1 MQCAVDKIAVLI
13 PCYNEG
19 ETIADVV
26 KNFKEILNEASIYVY
41 DNNSTDNTAAIAKE
55 AGAIVKFE
63 KKQGKGNVIRTM
75 FRDIQAS
82 CYILVDGDNTYPA
95 EVAKEMTRLVLEEQ
109 IDMVVGDRLS
119 TTYSKENKRKFHNFG
134 NILVKKSINRLFKGN
149 IADVMSGYRAFS
161 YLFVKSFPVLS
172 SGFEIETEMTIHSLE
187 KRLNIVN
194 LPIDYKDRPENS
206 ISKLNT
212 FSDGIKILWTIFRLF
227 KNYRPL
233 KFFSFFAIAL
243 FILSTVFFIPVLLDF
258 WETGL
263 VAKFPTLFV
272 CGITFIVAIQ
282 FFFSGLILSVIRQ
295 KNLQDFELKLIEL
308 KERL

>member
-1 MQCAVDKIAVLI
+1 MQRTIDRIAVLI
-13 PCYNEG
+13 PCYNES
-19 ETIADVV
+19 ETITDVV
-26 KNFKEILNEASIYVY
+26 KNFKEILKEASIYVY

-95 EVAKEMTRLVLEEQ
+95 EVAKEMARLVLEEQ

-119 TTYSKENKRKFHNFG
+119 TTYSKENKRKFHNLG

-243 FILSTVFFIPVLLDF
+243 FILSTAFFIPVLLDF

-308 KERL
+308 RERI

>member
-1 MQCAVDKIAVLI
+1 MQCTLDKIAVLI
-13 PCYNEG
+13 PCYNES

-26 KNFKEILNEASIYVY
+26 KNFKEILKEASIYVY
-41 DNNSTDNTAAIAKE
+41 DNNSTDNTVALAKE
-55 AGAIVKFE
+55 VGAIVKFE

-95 EVAKEMTRLVLEEQ
+95 EAAKEMARLVLEEQ
-109 IDMVVGDRLS
+109 IDMVIGDRLS
-119 TTYSKENKRKFHNFG
+119 TTYSEENKRRFHNLG
-134 NILVKKSINRLFKGN
+134 NILVKKSINKLFKGN

-161 YLFVKSFPVLS
+161 HLFVKSFPVLS

-194 LPIDYKDRPENS
+194 LPIDYKDRPKNS

-212 FSDGIKILWTIFRLF
+212 FNDGAKILWTIFRLF

-233 KFFSFFAIAL
+233 RFFSFFAITL
-243 FILSTVFFIPVLLDF
+243 FVLSTVFFIPVLLDF
-258 WETGL
+258 WETGM

>member
-1 MQCAVDKIAVLI
+1 MQHTLDKIAVLI
-13 PCYNEG
+13 PCYNES

-26 KNFKEILNEASIYVY
+26 KSFREILKEASIYVY
-41 DNNSTDNTAAIAKE
+41 DNNSTDNTAALAKE

-95 EVAKEMTRLVLEEQ
+95 EAAKEMARLVLEEQ

-134 NILVKKSINRLFKGN
+134 NILVKNSINRLFKGN
-149 IADVMSGYRAFS
+149 VADVMSGYRAFS

-187 KRLNIVN
+187 KRLNIAN
-194 LPIDYKDRPENS
+194 LPIDYKDRPKNS

-212 FSDGIKILWTIFRLF
+212 FGDGFKILWTIFRLF

-243 FILSTVFFIPVLLDF
+243 FILSTAFFIPVLFDF
-258 WETGL
+258 WETGM

-272 CGITFIVAIQ
+272 CGTTFIVAIQ

-308 KERL
+308 REHQ

>member
-1 MQCAVDKIAVLI
+1 MQCTLDKIAVLI
-13 PCYNEG
+13 PCYNEY
-19 ETIADVV
+19 ETIAYVV
-26 KNFKEILNEASIYVY
+26 KDFREIFKEANIYVY
-41 DNNSTDNTAAIAKE
+41 DNNSTDNTAVLAKE

-95 EVAKEMTRLVLEEQ
+95 EVAKEMARLVLEEQ

-119 TTYSKENKRKFHNFG
+119 TTYSKENKRRFHNFG
-134 NILVKKSINRLFKGN
+134 NILVKKSINKLFKGN

-194 LPIDYKDRPENS
+194 LPIYYKDRLENS

-212 FSDGIKILWTIFRLF
+212 FRDGTKILWTIFRLF

-233 KFFSFFAIAL
+233 KFFSFFAMVL
-243 FILSTVFFIPVLLDF
+243 FILSTVFFIPILFDF
-258 WETGL
+258 WETSM

-272 CGITFIVAIQ
+272 CGITFVVAIQ

>member
-1 MQCAVDKIAVLI
+1 MQCPLNNIAVLI
-13 PCYNEG
+13 PCYNES
-19 ETIADVV
+19 ETIANVV
-26 KNFKEILNEASIYVY
+26 RNFKEMLPEADIYVY
-41 DNNSTDNTAAIAKE
+41 DNNSTDSTAELAKT

-63 KKQGKGNVIRTM
+63 RKQGKGNVIRNM

-82 CYILVDGDNTYPA
+82 CYILVDGDDTYPA
-95 EVAKEMTRLVLEEQ
+95 ETAKEMSRLVLEENV
-109 IDMVVGDRLS
+109 DMVVGDRLS
-119 TTYSKENKRKFHNFG
+119 TTYSKENKRRFHDFG
-134 NILVKKSINRLFKGN
+134 NTLVKKTINKLFNGD

-161 YLFVKSFPVLS
+161 YLFIKSFPVLS

-187 KRLNIVN
+187 KRLNVVC

-206 ISKLNT
+206 VSKLNT

-233 KFFSFFAIAL
+233 KFFSSFAIVM
-243 FILSTVFFIPVLLDF
+243 FILATAFFIPVLFDF
-258 WETGL
+258 WETGK
-263 VAKFPTLFV
+263 VAKFPTLIV

-308 KERL
+308 KGRL

>member
-1 MQCAVDKIAVLI
+1 MQCSLNKIAVLI
-13 PCYNEG
+13 PCYNES
-19 ETIADVV
+19 ETIAMVV
-26 KNFKEILNEASIYVY
+26 KNFKETLPEADIYVY
-41 DNNSTDNTAAIAKE
+41 DNNSTDNTAKLAKE
-55 AGAIVKFE
+55 AGAIVRFE
-63 KKQGKGNVIRTM
+63 RKQGKGNVIRTM

-95 EVAKEMTRLVLEEQ
+95 EVAKEMSRLVQEEN

-119 TTYSKENKRKFHNFG
+119 TTYSKENKRRFHNFG
-134 NILVKKSINRLFKGN
+134 NVLVKKSINKLFKGN

-172 SGFEIETEMTIHSLE
+172 SGFEIETEMTVHSLE
-187 KRLNIVN
+187 KRLNVVN

-212 FSDGIKILWTIFRLF
+212 FSDGIKILWTILILF

-233 KFFSFFAIAL
+233 KFFSFFAVIL
-243 FILSTVFFIPVLLDF
+243 FILSTVFFIPVLFDF
-258 WETGL
+258 WETGK
-263 VAKFPTLFV
+263 VAKFPTLIV
-272 CGITFIVAIQ
+272 CGITLIVAIQ

-295 KNLQDFELKLIEL
+295 KNLQDFELKLMEL

>member
-1 MQCAVDKIAVLI
+1 MQYPLNNVAVLI
-13 PCYNEG
+13 PCYNES
-19 ETIADVV
+19 ETIATVV
-26 KNFKEILNEASIYVY
+26 RSFKKILPEADIYVY
-41 DNNSTDNTAAIAKE
+41 DNNSTDDTAKLAKK
-55 AGAIVKFE
+55 AGAIVRFE
-63 KKQGKGNVIRTM
+63 RKQGKGNVIRTM

-95 EVAKEMTRLVLEEQ
+95 EVAKEMSRLVQEEY

-119 TTYSKENKRKFHNFG
+119 TTYSKENKRRFHNFG
-134 NILVKKSINRLFKGN
+134 NMLVKKSINKLFNGN

-187 KRLNIVN
+187 KRLNIVS
-194 LPIDYKDRPENS
+194 LPIDYKDRSESS

-212 FSDGIKILWTIFRLF
+212 FSDGVKILWTILMLF

-233 KFFSFFAIAL
+233 KFFSFFAVIL
-243 FILSTVFFIPVLLDF
+243 FILATAFFIPVLFDF
-258 WETGL
+258 WETGE
-263 VAKFPTLFV
+263 VAKFPTLIV